1 MHKELSQ
8 INKKKININRRT
20 GKGQEGQY
28 TQKQT
33 LQPTGN
39 QGSANWDHEIPL
51 LTYPTDGDI
60 FKNYNR

>member
-39 QGSANWDHEIPL
+39 QGSAN
-51 LTYPTDGDI
+51 
-60 FKNYNR
+60 